1 LINPLQFLHLNT
13 TGWKSGKQH
22 QLIWLL
28 KKEQIASS
36 SIVVLSIPR
45 GGVVIGDVVADKLN
59 AKFDVVVSRK
69 IGAPNDPEVAIGA
82 VMPDGTYLL
91 NEDIMQTLNVPQN
104 YIDAQ
109 VNVQVK
115 EIVRRLMSFR
125 GSKEYDSELKGKT
138 VVLVDDGIATGA
150 TMLSA
155 AQWLKTKQ
163 NCQELI
169 IAVPVA
175 PRDTVDRLKQIV
187 GNNDKVI
194 VLYSPESFTAVGQF
208 YAGFGQ
214 VSDSQVKKIMRKH
227 GYKINSD

>member
-1 LINPLQFLHLNT
+1 MQPIIFRDRIDAANKLAEEL
-13 TGWKSGKQH
+13 KQ
-22 QLIWLL
+22 QLM
-28 KKEQIASS
+28 KPEHRDSS

-45 GGVVIGDVVADKLN
+45 GGVVIGDVVADKLD
-59 AKFDVVVSRK
+59 AKLDVVVSRK
-69 IGAPNDPEVAIGA
+69 IGAPVDPEVAIGA
-82 VMPDGTYLL
+82 VMPDGTYFL
-91 NEDIMQTLNVPQN
+91 NEDIILTLNVPQN
-104 YIDAQ
+104 YIDTQ
-109 VNVQVK
+109 VNEQLK
-115 EIVRRLMSFR
+115 EIERRLISFR
-125 GSKEYDSELKGKT
+125 GSKEYDQELKGKS

-208 YAGFGQ
+208 YADFGQ
-214 VSDSQVKKIMRKH
+214 VSDSQVKKIMKKY
-227 GYKINSD
+227 GYKIKSD

>member
-1 LINPLQFLHLNT
+1 MQPIIFRDRIDAANKLAEEL
-13 TGWKSGKQH
+13 KQ
-22 QLIWLL
+22 QLM
-28 KKEQIASS
+28 KPEHRDSS

-59 AKFDVVVSRK
+59 VKLDVVVSRK
-69 IGAPNDPEVAIGA
+69 IGAPIDPEVAIGA
-82 VMPDGTYLL
+82 VMPDGTYFL
-91 NEDIMQTLNVPQN
+91 NEDIILTLNVPQN
-104 YIDAQ
+104 YIDTQ
-109 VNVQVK
+109 VNEQLK
-115 EIVRRLMSFR
+115 EIERRLISFR
-125 GSKEYDSELKGKT
+125 GSKEYDQELKGKS

-208 YAGFGQ
+208 YADFGQ
-214 VSDSQVKKIMRKH
+214 VSDSQVKKIMKKH
-227 GYKINSD
+227 GYKIKSD

>member
-1 LINPLQFLHLNT
+1 MMQPKTFRDRIDAANKLAEKL
-13 TGWKSGKQH
+13 KQ
-22 QLIWLL
+22 QLM
-28 KKEQIASS
+28 KPERRDSS

-59 AKFDVVVSRK
+59 VKLDVVVSRK
-69 IGAPNDPEVAIGA
+69 IGAPIDPEVAIGA
-82 VMPDGTYLL
+82 VMPDGTYFL
-91 NEDIMQTLNVPQN
+91 NEDIILTLNVPQN
-104 YIDAQ
+104 YIDTQ
-109 VNVQVK
+109 VNEQLK
-115 EIVRRLMSFR
+115 EIERRLISFR
-125 GSKEYDSELKGKT
+125 GSKEYDRELTGKS

-187 GNNDKVI
+187 ANNDKVI
-194 VLYSPESFTAVGQF
+194 VLYSPEPFIAVGQF
-208 YAGFGQ
+208 YEDLCQ
-214 VSDSQVKKIMRKH
+214 VRDCEVSKIMKKH
-227 GYKINSD
+227 GYKIKSD

>member
-1 LINPLQFLHLNT
+1 MQSVIFHDRVDAANQLVE
-13 TGWKSGKQH
+13 K
-22 QLIWLL
+22 LIWLL

-45 GGVVIGDVVADKLN
+45 GGVVIGDIIADKLN
-59 AKFDVVVSRK
+59 AKLDVVVSRK
-69 IGAPNDPEVAIGA
+69 IGAPIDPEVAIGA
-82 VMPDGTYLL
+82 VLPDGSYFL
-91 NEDIMQTLNVPQN
+91 NDDIMQTLNVPQN

-109 VNVQVK
+109 VNVQLR
-115 EIVRRLMSFR
+115 EIERRLMSFR
-125 GSKEYDSELKGKT
+125 GDKEYDNELKGKT

-163 NCQELI
+163 NCEELI

-194 VLYSPESFTAVGQF
+194 VLYSPEPFIAMGQF
-208 YAGFGQ
+208 YRDFGQ
-214 VSDSQVKKIMRKH
+214 ISDGEVKKIMKNH
-227 GYKINSD
+227 GYKIKDG

>member
-1 LINPLQFLHLNT
+1 MQPIIFRDRIDAANKLAEEL
-13 TGWKSGKQH
+13 KQ
-22 QLIWLL
+22 QLM
-28 KKEQIASS
+28 KPEHRDSS

-59 AKFDVVVSRK
+59 VKLDVVVSRK
-69 IGAPNDPEVAIGA
+69 IGAPIDPEVAIGA
-82 VMPDGTYLL
+82 VMPDGTYFL
-91 NEDIMQTLNVPQN
+91 NEDIILTLNVPQN
-104 YIDAQ
+104 YIDTQ
-109 VNVQVK
+109 VNEQLK
-115 EIVRRLMSFR
+115 EIERRLISFR
-125 GSKEYDSELKGKT
+125 GSKEYDRELTGKT
-138 VVLVDDGIATGA
+138 VVLVNDGIATGA

-208 YAGFGQ
+208 YADFGQ
-214 VSDSQVKKIMRKH
+214 VSDSQVKKIMKKH
-227 GYKINSD
+227 GYKIKSD

>member
-1 LINPLQFLHLNT
+1 MHPIIFRDRVDAADKLAEKL
-13 TGWKSGKQH
+13 KQ
-22 QLIWLL
+22 QLM
-28 KKEQIASS
+28 KPEHRDSS
-36 SIVVLSIPR
+36 SIVVLAIPR
-45 GGVVIGDVVADKLN
+45 GGVIIGNVVAAKLN
-59 AKFDVVVSRK
+59 ARLDVVVSRK
-69 IGAPNDPEVAIGA
+69 IGAPIDPEVAIGA
-82 VMPDGTYLL
+82 VMSDGTYFL
-91 NEDIMQTLNVPQN
+91 NEEIILSLNVPQH
-104 YIDAQ
+104 YIDAR
-109 VNVQVK
+109 VNAQMK
-115 EIVRRLMSFR
+115 EIERRLISFR
-125 GSKEYDSELKGKT
+125 GSKEYDRELKGKT

-208 YAGFGQ
+208 YADFGQ
-214 VSDSQVKKIMRKH
+214 VSDSQVKKIMKKH
-227 GYKINSD
+227 GFKINSD

>member
-1 LINPLQFLHLNT
+1 MQPKTFRDRIDAANELAEKL
-13 TGWKSGKQH
+13 KQ
-22 QLIWLL
+22 QL
-28 KKEQIASS
+28 KKAEHRDSS

-59 AKFDVVVSRK
+59 AKLDVVFSRK
-69 IGAPNDPEVAIGA
+69 IGAPIDPEVAIGA
-82 VMPDGTYLL
+82 VMPDGTYFL
-91 NEDIMQTLNVPQN
+91 NEDIILTLNVPQN
-104 YIDAQ
+104 YIDTQ
-109 VNVQVK
+109 VNEQLK
-115 EIVRRLMSFR
+115 EIECRLISFR
-125 GSKEYDSELKGKT
+125 GSKEYDRELKGKT

-150 TMLSA
+150 TMLAA

-194 VLYSPESFTAVGQF
+194 VLYSPELFNAVGQF
-208 YAGFGQ
+208 YADFGQ
-214 VSDSQVKKIMRKH
+214 VSDSQVKKIMKKH
-227 GYKINSD
+227 GFKINSD

>member
-1 LINPLQFLHLNT
+1 MQPIIFRDRIDAANKLAEEL
-13 TGWKSGKQH
+13 KQ
-22 QLIWLL
+22 QLM
-28 KKEQIASS
+28 KPEHRDSS

-59 AKFDVVVSRK
+59 VKLDVVVSRK
-69 IGAPNDPEVAIGA
+69 IGAPIDPEVAIGA
-82 VMPDGTYLL
+82 VMPDGTYFL
-91 NEDIMQTLNVPQN
+91 NEDIILTLNVPQN
-104 YIDAQ
+104 YIDTQ
-109 VNVQVK
+109 VNEQLK
-115 EIVRRLMSFR
+115 EIERRLISFR
-125 GSKEYDSELKGKT
+125 GSKEYDRELTGKS

-208 YAGFGQ
+208 YADFGQ
-214 VSDSQVKKIMRKH
+214 VSDSQVKKIMKKH
-227 GYKINSD
+227 GYKIKSD

>member
-1 LINPLQFLHLNT
+1 MQPIIFRDRIDAANKLAEEL
-13 TGWKSGKQH
+13 KQ
-22 QLIWLL
+22 QLM
-28 KKEQIASS
+28 KPEHRDSS

-59 AKFDVVVSRK
+59 VKLDVVVSRK
-69 IGAPNDPEVAIGA
+69 IGAPIDPEVAIGA
-82 VMPDGTYLL
+82 VMPDGTYFL
-91 NEDIMQTLNVPQN
+91 NEDIILTLNVPQN
-104 YIDAQ
+104 YIDTQ
-109 VNVQVK
+109 VNEQLK
-115 EIVRRLMSFR
+115 EIERRLISFR
-125 GSKEYDSELKGKT
+125 GSKEYDRELTGRS

-208 YAGFGQ
+208 YADFGQ
-214 VSDSQVKKIMRKH
+214 VSDSQVKKIMKKH
-227 GYKINSD
+227 GYKIKSD

>member
-1 LINPLQFLHLNT
+1 MQPIIFRDRIDAANKLAEEL
-13 TGWKSGKQH
+13 KQ
-22 QLIWLL
+22 QLM
-28 KKEQIASS
+28 KPEHRDSS

-59 AKFDVVVSRK
+59 VKLDVVVSRK
-69 IGAPNDPEVAIGA
+69 IGAPIDPEVAIGA
-82 VMPDGTYLL
+82 VMPDGTYFL
-91 NEDIMQTLNVPQN
+91 NEDIILTLNVPQN
-104 YIDAQ
+104 YIDTQ
-109 VNVQVK
+109 VNEQLK
-115 EIVRRLMSFR
+115 EIERRLISFR
-125 GSKEYDSELKGKT
+125 GSKEYDRELTGKT

-208 YAGFGQ
+208 YADFGQ
-214 VSDSQVKKIMRKH
+214 VSDSQVKKIMKKH
-227 GYKINSD
+227 GYKIKSD

>member
-1 LINPLQFLHLNT
+1 MQPIIFRDRIDAANKLAEEL
-13 TGWKSGKQH
+13 KQ
-22 QLIWLL
+22 QLM
-28 KKEQIASS
+28 KPEHRDSS

-59 AKFDVVVSRK
+59 VKLDVVVSRK
-69 IGAPNDPEVAIGA
+69 IGAPIDPEVAIGA
-82 VMPDGTYLL
+82 VMPDGTYFL
-91 NEDIMQTLNVPQN
+91 NEDIILTLNVPQN
-104 YIDAQ
+104 YIDTQ
-109 VNVQVK
+109 VNEQLK
-115 EIVRRLMSFR
+115 EIERRLISFR
-125 GSKEYDSELKGKT
+125 GSKEYDRELTGKT

-194 VLYSPESFTAVGQF
+194 ILYSPEPFIAIGQF
-208 YAGFGQ
+208 YRDFGQ
-214 VSDSQVKKIMRKH
+214 ISDGEVKKIMKNH
-227 GYKINSD
+227 GYKIKDG

>member
-1 LINPLQFLHLNT
+1 MQPIIFRDRIDAANKLAEEL
-13 TGWKSGKQH
+13 KQ
-22 QLIWLL
+22 QLM
-28 KKEQIASS
+28 KPEHRDSS

-59 AKFDVVVSRK
+59 VKLHVVVSRK
-69 IGAPNDPEVAIGA
+69 IGAPIDPEVAIGA
-82 VMPDGTYLL
+82 VMPDGTYFL
-91 NEDIMQTLNVPQN
+91 NEDIILTLNVPQN
-104 YIDAQ
+104 YIDTQ
-109 VNVQVK
+109 VNEQLK
-115 EIVRRLMSFR
+115 EIERRLISFR
-125 GSKEYDSELKGKT
+125 GSKEYDRELKGKT

-187 GNNDKVI
+187 GNNDRVI

-208 YAGFGQ
+208 YADFGQ
-214 VSDSQVKKIMRKH
+214 VSDSQVKKIMKKY
-227 GYKINSD
+227 GYKIKSD